1 MILRPIEA
9 PDEAAAGMAL
19 QAQGLTVLGLEQGAS
34 QGGQTQRAAP
44 WEVAWWC
51 RELRTLLRSG
61 MTVVEAID
69 TMGLSAEPHSTRA
82 EVQQTL
88 LGYLQQGQGLSQAM
102 LSCGRFPAVL
112 VASVTAAERSSKL
125 VEALD
130 DYLRY
135 DELLERLRRQVVS
148 AAIYPALV
156 VGLGGL
162 ITLFLLGFV
171 IPRFSRIYADMPQE
185 ISGLTQAVLW
195 LSGAL
200 QAQGWWL
207 AVAAAL
213 SAFGLGWA
221 ARQGL
226 LKHWLLAAVSRVP
239 WLAQEWG
246 QFGLA
251 RLYHALA
258 LMFRGGYPLSEAL
271 QVCEGLGLSP
281 DLQRGVALAR
291 LEIAKGC
298 AVAQAFAHAG
308 LADAVTQRLLAVGE
322 RAGGFDTV
330 LQTVADRHALRFTT
344 FVERATRIAEPLL
357 LLLVALVV
365 GGVVVMMY
373 MPIFD
378 MAGQVGVGR

>member
-156 VGLGGL
+156 VGLGG
-162 ITLFLLGFV
+162 
-171 IPRFSRIYADMPQE
+171 
-185 ISGLTQAVLW
+185 
-195 LSGAL
+195 
-200 QAQGWWL
+200 
-207 AVAAAL
+207 
-213 SAFGLGWA
+213 
-221 ARQGL
+221 
-226 LKHWLLAAVSRVP
+226 
-239 WLAQEWG
+239 
-246 QFGLA
+246 
-251 RLYHALA
+251 
-258 LMFRGGYPLSEAL
+258 
-271 QVCEGLGLSP
+271 
-281 DLQRGVALAR
+281 
-291 LEIAKGC
+291 
-298 AVAQAFAHAG
+298 
-308 LADAVTQRLLAVGE
+308 
-322 RAGGFDTV
+322 
-330 LQTVADRHALRFTT
+330 
-344 FVERATRIAEPLL
+344 
-357 LLLVALVV
+357 
-365 GGVVVMMY
+365 
-373 MPIFD
+373 
-378 MAGQVGVGR
+378 